1 MTSQAEQLPLQVLM
15 KTVNQLSA
23 AAPHSHVM
31 LLAHQ
36 EPSGKVLCACQVP
49 KVMSPPP
56 ADDITAAALTPFPLV
71 QSSSFLSA
79 SDWAT
84 AVCGYLG
91 GSAGGSLLVAKGTGS
106 SSDIT
111 EALRWAEELAWRS
124 QRR

>member
-49 KVMSPPP
+49 KVTPPPP
-56 ADDITAAALTPFPLV
+56 ADDITAAALTPLPLSH
-71 QSSSFLSA
+71 QSEL
-79 SDWAT
+79 
-84 AVCGYLG
+84 VV
-91 GSAGGSLLVAKGTGS
+91 SLCV
-106 SSDIT
+106 
-111 EALRWAEELAWRS
+111 
-124 QRR
+124 